1 MSQQPAETDIW
12 DEFYLRLTDEEDARV
27 CTDIPDEACHVVP
40 TNFFA
45 QVFANT
51 ASKIGDALL
60 NPKTVLTWLMTFI
73 GAPVFL
79 IGLLVP
85 IRESGS
91 LLPQL
96 AVAAYVRRLAIRK
109 SVWVAGSVVQGL
121 CVAGM
126 AGAAWLLPGT
136 AAGWAIVGLLVLFS
150 LARGFS
156 SVAAKDVIGKTVPR
170 TRRGRMTGL
179 ADSLAG
185 GVSLL
190 VGLGMFF
197 GNRFTDLAPYTFLL
211 LVVAAVAWWLAALIY
226 HGIEELPG
234 ATSGGGNALTTALAS
249 LGLLR
254 TDRPF
259 RHFVIARSLL
269 LCSALSTPYV
279 VVLAQRSTDGG
290 IALLGSFI
298 VATGLAALLSGNVWG
313 RMSDESSR
321 RVMMWAAGITT
332 FVLVAVAVSAQV
344 PALAEF
350 TWLYPLAVFTLG
362 IAHSGA
368 RVGRKTYIVDLAGGN
383 KRTDYVAV
391 SNTAMGVILLAV
403 GATTGVLGLLSIT
416 LVLLVFAATGVAAV
430 IVSYRLPEVQQH

>member
-1 MSQQPAETDIW
+1 MREQPVEPSAW
-12 DEFYLRLTDEEDARV
+12 DTLYQRLTDEEDARV
-27 CTDIPDEACHVVP
+27 CTDIPDEACNAVP
-40 TNFFA
+40 GNFFG
-45 QVFANT
+45 QVLANT

-60 NPKTVLTWLMTFI
+60 NPKTVLAWLMTFI

-96 AVAAYVRRLAIRK
+96 AVAAYIRRLALRK
-109 SVWVAGSVVQGL
+109 SVWVAGSVVQGV

-126 AGAAWLLPGT
+126 AAAAWLLPGT
-136 AAGWAIVGLLVLFS
+136 VAGWVIVGLLIVFS

-156 SVAAKDVIGKTVPR
+156 SVAAKDVLGKTVPK

-185 GVSLL
+185 GISLL
-190 VGLGMFF
+190 AGLGLFL
-197 GNRFTDLAPYTFLL
+197 GDRYTDLAPYTFLL
-211 LVVAAVAWWLAALIY
+211 LVIAALFWWLAAIIY
-226 HGIEELPG
+226 HGLQELPG
-234 ATSGGGNALTTALAS
+234 ATEGGGNALRTALAS
-249 LGLLR
+249 LGRLR

-259 RHFVIARSLL
+259 RQFVIARSLL

-279 VVLAQRSTDGG
+279 VVLAQRHTESDV
-290 IALLGSFI
+290 ALLGGFI
-298 VATGLAALLSGNVWG
+298 VATGLAALLSGNIWG
-313 RMSDESSR
+313 RMADESSR

-332 FVLVAVAVSAQV
+332 AVLVSVAATAWL
-344 PALAEF
+344 PALAEL
-350 TWLYPLAVFTLG
+350 TWLYPLAVFVLG

-368 RVGRKTYIVDLAGGN
+368 RVGRKTYVVDLAGGN

-391 SNTAMGVILLAV
+391 SNTVMGAILLLV
-403 GATTGVLGLLSIT
+403 GMFTGLLGLLSVT

-430 IVSYRLPEVQQH
+430 VVSYLLPEVQA